1 MVRRIFGVLLLV
13 VLSLLLTSTRASAE
27 PTDEEAPT
35 RAVCAT
41 EDGTADYQYLPVERW
56 SGATQ
61 QLHVRSAGGFPTDF
75 APLQRQL
82 QGSTFVIGDFLYSVT
97 TKFVMWSTEFCPL
110 QSVGATID
118 GAAAQF
124 GRSVLGSPLL
134 AGLIVIATAGL
145 LLQGLRRE
153 GAWLARLA
161 VKMVIVGILVV
172 MVVGATNSRTDDSGR
187 FIPGEGSPGWF
198 ATTIDE
204 AITEIASTPAA
215 ALSAPNSDEGAGVD
229 TDQLSCGAYINALR
243 RGYNDSA
250 RDNGTLIDAKS
261 VPAQT
266 ISNLW
271 QVSGYRAWSVGQFG
285 RDNLNGQSRV
295 ACRMLDH
302 NANIPAGVGSF
313 AIEGQGATDDRSAAT
328 RADVLS
334 RVPNPRIPISQVGVN
349 PNAPAWRPLNRVEQ
363 DKAWIAWASCVPK
376 DGLLSNLDARD
387 GWHTPRGQ
395 GWLIS
400 VEAARAG
407 AEDGRSPTLNSACY
421 NFFNTAGDKV
431 GDIFDWGDGDGKLK
445 ENAGQMPAS
454 IYDFIASLHGSNL
467 GASGSAV
474 IGYLLSAIGVAAVF
488 GMVGAVIMIIKAVA
502 AFMLLSVIF
511 VALLCL
517 LPRSD
522 NNRLIK
528 FVKIYIGLS
537 LTAAFGVFILSLITL
552 FTNVILNVI
561 KGFAGQNSDMGLILG
576 GLAPVMAA
584 VALHF
589 AFQRAGMASPL
600 TVKGA
605 MAWGGA
611 LAGGAGLAAI
621 RVGGQQMMSGAKD
634 LMNRGRQRL
643 SGDDT
648 DAARA
653 ASRLGKRNSELNTE
667 QPLRPKA
674 ADTGPAGP
682 TPEEI
687 LNDPNAS
694 LAQRRAAQ
702 RRRMADIDGL
712 RQDQDVTRRQQQQE
726 ERGARQ
732 ARISGAVEASR
743 VQRTIDRGMEAG
755 SAVKG
760 AAAGALGAVGAGIVA
775 RTPAPIR
782 RFGRWSAE
790 QARVQ
795 AGVWGHSFRRDPAR
809 AIGRATKTMAVAG
822 GALLLGAPAGLV
834 GGAVAGVVVARRASA
849 AIERRRRSHA
859 GVRQQQLQEYRSRT
873 YARQQLEAEFRSR
886 ASGGSAPRGGSGT
899 SAAGARLRPPPPA
912 PAGQRAPMPSDPGP
926 DRGWGAT
933 TGIEQLTRNGD
944 RGRL

>member
-1 MVRRIFGVLLLV
+1 MVRRIFGILLFALITLLL
-13 VLSLLLTSTRASAE
+13 SGSPAAAE
-27 PTDEEAPT
+27 PTDGTPT
-35 RAVCAT
+35 RAVCAANN
-41 EDGTADYQYLPVERW
+41 GTADYQYLPVERW

-118 GAAAQF
+118 SAAAQF
-124 GRSVLGSPLL
+124 GRSVLSSPLL
-134 AGLIVIATAGL
+134 AGLVVIATAGL

-153 GAWLARLA
+153 GSWMGRLA
-161 VKMVIVGILVV
+161 VKMVIVGVLVV
-172 MVVGATNSRTDDSGR
+172 MVVGATNSRTDEAGR

-204 AITEIASTPAA
+204 AITEIAAAPAA
-215 ALSAPNSDEGAGVD
+215 ALSTPNSDEGAGID

-250 RDNGTLIDAKS
+250 RDDGTLIDAKS

-302 NANIPAGVGSF
+302 NAAIPAGVGSYT
-313 AIEGQGATDDRSAAT
+313 IEGQGAADNRSAAT

-334 RVPNPRIPISQVGVN
+334 RVPDPRIPVSQVGVN

-363 DKAWIAWASCVPK
+363 DKAWIAWAACVPN
-376 DGLLSNLDARD
+376 GGSLTNLRSRD

-395 GWLIS
+395 AWLIAD
-400 VEAARAG
+400 EGARRG
-407 AEDGRSPTLNSACY
+407 AEEGTSAQLSLACY
-421 NFFNTAGDKV
+421 AFFNGNGDTV
-431 GDIFDWGDGDGKLK
+431 GNIFDWGDGDAKLK
-445 ENAGQMPAS
+445 ENAGEMPAS
-454 IYDFIASLHGSNL
+454 IYDFISSLHGSNL

-488 GMVGAVIMIIKAVA
+488 GMVGAVIMIVKAVA

-517 LPRSD
+517 LPRAD

-584 VALHF
+584 IALHF

-621 RVGGQQMMSGAKD
+621 RGGGQQIMSGAKD
-634 LMNRGRQRL
+634 AMNRGRERL
-643 SGDDT
+643 AGSDS
-648 DAARA
+648 DAAR
-653 ASRLGKRNSELNTE
+653 ASRLGKRNADLNTE
-667 QPLRPKA
+667 QPLRPRT
-674 ADTGPAGP
+674 ADAGPTGP

-687 LNDPNAS
+687 LNDPNTS
-694 LAQRRAAQ
+694 LAQRRAAARQ
-702 RRRMADIDGL
+702 KMADIDGL
-712 RQDQDVTRRQQQQE
+712 RQDQKATRREEAQQE
-726 ERGARQ
+726 RAARQ
-732 ARISGAVEASR
+732 ARISGVAESTMS
-743 VQRTIDRGMEAG
+743 QRMKDRGAEVG
-755 SAVKG
+755 SAVLG
-760 AAAGALGAVGAGIVA
+760 VGSAAAGAVGAAGA
-775 RTPAPIR
+775 RIAAAAPAPVR
-782 RFGRWSAE
+782 RFGRWSAD
-790 QARVQ
+790 QARVR
-795 AGVWGHSFRRDPAR
+795 ATVWGHRFRQDPAR
-809 AIGRATKTMAVAG
+809 AIGRATKTMAAVG

-834 GGAVAGVVVARRASA
+834 GGAVAGVVVARRASS
-849 AIERRRRSHA
+849 AIQRRRRSHA
-859 GVRQQQLQEYRSRT
+859 GVRQQQLRDYRARV
-873 YARQQLEAEFRSR
+873 YARQQLEAEFNSLSAGGGAPRRGSPVAAGPARR
-886 ASGGSAPRGGSGT
+886 ASSAPAGPSGPGRTDTGSGT
-899 SAAGARLRPPPPA
+899 WPGNES
-912 PAGQRAPMPSDPGP
+912 RA
-926 DRGWGAT
+926 
-933 TGIEQLTRNGD
+933 EQLLRNGD
-944 RGRL
+944 RGHL